1 MPSTNTSGIEYIRAS
16 LKDAEI
22 LTQLRMEFLEEYWG
36 KQDKSLRE
44 NLYAKLMVYFKTATV
59 TGTYVSFLART
70 GKEWVGIGGMV
81 MRQQPGGFKIPNGKI
96 AYIMNMYTKP
106 GYRKQGV
113 AKHILHLLMEE
124 AKNLDCEAL
133 ELHATQDGEPVYQK
147 AGFNLHPE
155 PTYRLILKK

>member
-1 MPSTNTSGIEYIRAS
+1 MLSANVSSFVYTKAS
-16 LKDAEI
+16 MNELDT
-22 LTQLRMEFLEEYWG
+22 LCQLRIEFLEEYWG
-36 KQDKSLRE
+36 KQDETLRE
-44 NLYAKLMVYFKTATV
+44 NLYSKLMGYFRTSITN
-59 TGTYVSFLART
+59 GTYVSFLASNE
-70 GKEWVGIGGMV
+70 KEWVGIGGMV
-81 MRQQPGGFKIPNGKI
+81 MREQPGGFKIPNGKI

-124 AKNLDCEAL
+124 AKTLGCEAL

-147 AGFNLHPE
+147 AGFYLHPE